1 MKVHSEEINDAEP
14 NSEKLIKINER
25 LDNDFVSCVKKKKF
39 EKDYEMKN

>member
-25 LDNDFVSCVKKKKF
+25 LDNDFVSCVKKRNLKRTTK
-39 EKDYEMKN
+39 